1 GYRKL
6 ATIIYLITSGSLD
19 KNYVLFWD
27 EPETN
32 MNPMMI
38 KYIVEAVAE
47 LAKMGVQ
54 VFITT
59 HDYFV
64 QQCFNLISAYPKM
77 NEGNLDIQFVS
88 LYRNEEGKIRYSTAR
103 QVSELEQNSI

>member
-1 GYRKL
+1 
-6 ATIIYLITSGSLD
+6 
-19 KNYVLFWD
+19 
-27 EPETN
+27 
-32 MNPMMI
+32 MNPRMI

-103 QVSELEQNSI
+103 QVSELEQNSIMEEFDALYLREQSIIYGDI